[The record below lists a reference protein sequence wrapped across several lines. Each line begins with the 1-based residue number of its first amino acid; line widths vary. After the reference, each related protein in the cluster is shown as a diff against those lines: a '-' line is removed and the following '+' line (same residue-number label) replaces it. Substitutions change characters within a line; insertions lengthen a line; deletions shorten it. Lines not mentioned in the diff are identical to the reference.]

1 MLPDTCGHALSWG
14 PAQALQLELWCAP
27 AQALQARGHTVVPAQ
42 WSGVVQAI
50 LVDPVDG
57 TITGVSDP
65 RKDGAPAG
73 Y

>member
-1 MLPDTCGHALSWG
+1 M
-14 PAQALQLELWCAP
+14 
-27 AQALQARGHTVVPAQ
+27 QALQARGHTVLPTT
-42 WSGVVQAI
+42 WSAVVQGI

-57 TITGVSDP
+57 TLTAVSDP